1 MLRAMA
7 SLVMTSGNIQSA
19 YASVAGRCPV
29 VQSRAAPPCSA
40 VSRKRSLL
48 LYLDVFGDTNI
59 ARGWPDMPQR
69 NKYRPLA
76 KNIRP
81 GQQVVSL
88 WERLFLDKYQ
98 VFPS

>member
-1 MLRAMA
+1 
-7 SLVMTSGNIQSA
+7 
-19 YASVAGRCPV
+19 
-29 VQSRAAPPCSA
+29 
-40 VSRKRSLL
+40 